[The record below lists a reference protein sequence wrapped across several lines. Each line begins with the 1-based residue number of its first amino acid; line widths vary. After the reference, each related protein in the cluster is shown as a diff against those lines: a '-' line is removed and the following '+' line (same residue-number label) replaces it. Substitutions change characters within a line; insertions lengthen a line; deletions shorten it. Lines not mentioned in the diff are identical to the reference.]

1 MNLNDNKRNSAHLC
15 GLLLVILS
23 LAAPAEAITDVSIAA
38 RKLVIRDKSAIG
50 AKSSVVFVARDK
62 EGLVEVG
69 TGTDPGSVEAELQ
82 VFYPDGQPVAQF
94 RVPVGSAPGVR
105 GWRKLTGGFSFTNKA
120 TDPESLDTLTT
131 VKSLLAR
138 SGKVLKVVARSA
150 GDLDSNLRALG
161 APTGPVD
168 TVLTIRNAGEEVRH
182 CSRFESCRFKSSG
195 GGLLANLVCK
205 NAAPGPCP
213 SSASRTR
220 IEKAR
225 EPLHLYVVR
234 TSELTSGEQVMVAGL
249 QGLVART
256 SPAQIYLDP
265 GAGGYRTWLE
275 DLAATRGV
283 TYEEVSDAWWLVDR
297 FRDLLRGHLVWQAGD
312 HSISVANSLAG
323 IENALLVD
331 ASMEG
336 RALARGLERIADLR
350 SMNEGLILD
359 NYASRL
365 NPVVAFEQREEFTQ
379 QLRDYAVL
387 SRAMVFF
394 DGNSEFRNNLVET
407 LAPDA
412 AIYGWGDASIGEDVF
427 VGASSDRGAF
437 TIAADHAHNIAPLS
451 GIPAHQQTQ
460 PNQPAASASPGKHYA
475 SFLMTD
481 GDNIQWLLG
490 TFATDA
496 RWYGS
501 PLRGSFDMGYGM
513 APALAE
519 LAPSVLHW
527 YYANAATGSG
537 EDYFV
542 VGPSGGGYLYPSRYP
557 TAALDTHIER
567 LAGWMSLADLSLIQ
581 ILDAEARERLDLW
594 DRFTAR
600 EEIEGLFYLEYA
612 DYADGRG
619 RVNWSN
625 GKPIIAP
632 RGKLWTGL
640 ANSDAAS
647 IISLL
652 NNARRDSSSVAGYS
666 LINVAAWDQSFG
678 LVQSVVA
685 SLSPDVEIVTPG
697 ELVQLMQ
704 DNVPHQIAFHHDFT
718 GASFETSDLTL
729 VGSTFWVRDEDALF
743 QPNPQRLRL
752 TNNGGGQVG
761 SAWLSQPID
770 ASESWST
777 AFRLQISHLVNG
789 GADGMSFYLQPD
801 GLAANP
807 GIRGSFTGSALTVA
821 VDTWDNGEGTS
832 ESLEVLLGDNRIFFN
847 DLLDFTADPTPGS
860 TGHVYRLEL
869 DYLSA
874 LRQLRIRLIDEGSAA
889 ALENWVEVD
898 LASFGS
904 MYAGFS
910 AQTGGSAQNHD
921 LRTWTLSAAAP

>member
-1 MNLNDNKRNSAHLC
+1 MKKPNQLLSAMRHSAFI
-15 GLLLVILS
+15 LLL
-23 LAAPAEAITDVSIAA
+23 LAMAFPVEAATDIPIGA
-38 RKLVIRDKSAIG
+38 RKLVIRDKSAVG
-50 AKSSVVFVARDK
+50 ARSSVVFVARDK
-62 EGLVEVG
+62 DGLVQVG
-69 TGTDPGSVEAELQ
+69 NGIDPASVEAELE
-82 VFYPDGQPVAQF
+82 VFYPDGKPAARF
-94 RVPVGSAPGVR
+94 RIPAGSAPGER
-105 GWRKLTGGFSFTNKA
+105 GWKTLPGGFSFTNKN
-120 TDPESLDTLTT
+120 TDPGALDSLTG
-131 VKSLLAR
+131 VKALVAR
-138 SGKVLKVVARSA
+138 SGKLLKVVARSA

-161 APTGPVD
+161 APAGPVD
-168 TVLTIRNAGEEVRH
+168 TVLTLRNAGEEIRH

-213 SSASRTR
+213 APESRTR
-220 IEKAR
+220 LEKAR

-234 TSELTSGEQVMVAGL
+234 TSDLSAGEQVMVAGL

-256 SPAQIYLDP
+256 SPTQIYLDP

-283 TYEEVSDAWWLVDR
+283 TYEEVTDAWWLVDR

-336 RALARGLERIADLR
+336 RALARGLIRIADLR
-350 SMNEGLILD
+350 GLNEGWMLA
-359 NYASRL
+359 NYGSRL
-365 NPVVAFEQREEFTQ
+365 NPVAAFEQREEFTQ

-387 SRAMVFF
+387 SRGMVFF
-394 DGNSEFRNNLVET
+394 DGNSAFRNDLVST

-412 AIYGWGDASIGEDVF
+412 AIFGWGDAQIGEDVF
-427 VGASSDRGAF
+427 VGANSDRGAF
-437 TIAADHAHNIAPLS
+437 TIPADHAHNVAPLS
-451 GIPAHQQTQ
+451 GIPTEQKTQ
-460 PNQPAASASPGKHYA
+460 RNQPAATAVPGKHYA

-513 APALAE
+513 APSLAQ
-519 LAPSVLHW
+519 LAPSVMGW
-527 YYANAATGSG
+527 YYANAATGAG

-557 TAALDTHIER
+557 TPALETHIDR

-581 ILDAEARERLDLW
+581 ILDAGARERLDLW
-594 DRFTAR
+594 DRFTTR
-600 EEIEGLFYLEYA
+600 DEIDGLFYLEYA

-625 GKPIIAP
+625 GKPVVAP

-640 ANSDAAS
+640 PNSDAAS

-652 NNARRDSSSVAGYS
+652 NNASRDSSSVAGYS
-666 LINVAAWDQSFG
+666 LINVAAWDQSFD

-718 GASFETSDLTL
+718 GSSFETTDLSL

-752 TNNGGGQVG
+752 TNNGGCQVG
-761 SAWLSQPID
+761 SAWLTQPID
-770 ASESWST
+770 ASKSWST

-789 GADGMSFYLQPD
+789 GADGLSFHLQPD

-832 ESLEVLLGDNRIFFN
+832 ESLEVLLGGNRIFFN
-847 DLLDFTADPTPGS
+847 DLLDFAADPTPGT

-869 DYLSA
+869 DYLGA
-874 LRQLRIRLIDEGSAA
+874 LRQLRIRLIDEGSPA
-889 ALENWVEVD
+889 ALENWVDVD
-898 LASFGS
+898 LSDLS
-904 MYAGFS
+904 LVYAGFS